1 MFYFYTEQLH
11 FSPEFLGRVT
21 LASKVA
27 SLVGVGVYNF
37 ALKSVPLSTTL
48 RTSAV
53 LGCALG
59 MTQLVLITG
68 LNRQWGLS
76 DELFVLG
83 DSVVLVV
90 LGQVAFMPLL
100 VLAAR
105 ICPQVCP

>member
-1 MFYFYTEQLH
+1 M
-11 FSPEFLGRVT
+11 
-21 LASKVA
+21 
-27 SLVGVGVYNF
+27 GVGVYNF

-53 LGCALG
+53 LGCVLG

-68 LNRQWGLS
+68 LNREWGLS

-83 DSVVLVV
+83 DSVMLVV

-105 ICPQVCP
+105 ICPQVGTCSCGYVFDQRCVDRGWRRPCLQR